1 MMVSLSRAPLGTVSI
16 TDHRRFTQS
25 ISYISS
31 NTDLIG
37 FEQII
42 LFGHPE
48 LIHLA
53 KKARHFYIDGTWAT
67 PPGFMQILIVMIYEE
82 ATDMYIPVFFCLL
95 EKKKANTYSVAL
107 SLIDAATDGAIS
119 PKTITTDFEQAL
131 ISEIRMKFRAAAR
144 DQNVI
149 GCFFHWKQA
158 IRRYMIHIGKLSIC
172 Y

>member
-95 EKKKANTYSVAL
+95 EKKRPILTVLRYHL
-107 SLIDAATDGAIS
+107 SMQRPT
-119 PKTITTDFEQAL
+119 EQ
-131 ISEIRMKFRAAAR
+131 
-144 DQNVI
+144 
-149 GCFFHWKQA
+149 
-158 IRRYMIHIGKLSIC
+158 
-172 Y
+172 

>member
-82 ATDMYIPVFFCLL
+82 ATDIYIFLSFFACL
-95 EKKKANTYSVAL
+95 KKKGQYLQCCVIAYRCSDRRSNK
-107 SLIDAATDGAIS
+107 
-119 PKTITTDFEQAL
+119 PK
-131 ISEIRMKFRAAAR
+131 
-144 DQNVI
+144 NN
-149 GCFFHWKQA
+149 
-158 IRRYMIHIGKLSIC
+158 YN
-172 Y
+172 